1 MALNYNII
9 NWSWQQGGQGWA
21 FDPRITDPKHPDEKT
36 ARDALTADE
45 IAAIVTAQAWRCVR
59 NERDT
64 LIVETDWVGGTD
76 VPDAIKTKWNS
87 YRQALRDVT
96 SQSDPENITW
106 PTKPS

>member
-1 MALNYNII
+1 M
-9 NWSWQQGGQGWA
+9 
-21 FDPRITDPKHPDEKT
+21 
-36 ARDALTADE
+36 TADE

>member
-1 MALNYNII
+1 MALNYNIA
-9 NWSWQQGGQGWA
+9 NWHWEQGGQGWG
-21 FDPRITDPKHPDEKT
+21 FDPRITNPKANIEKV

-45 IAAIVTAQAWRCVR
+45 ITAIVTAQAWKCVR
-59 NERDT
+59 KERDT
-64 LIVETDWVGGTD
+64 LIAETDWVGGSD
-76 VPDAIKTKWNS
+76 VPNALKTKWNS